1 MAIINA
7 SNFEKEKDVT
17 LYVSAL
23 NFLYANRAF
32 KNPSEATKY
41 LKKILNN
48 SMATSIFS
56 VFDYAINKNGKM
68 LDITIGIG
76 GYSFR
81 LFGICPINME
91 TKLSTIR
98 IPKGTTRLENV
109 NLKNLEDTFK
119 TLINE

>member
-1 MAIINA
+1 
-7 SNFEKEKDVT
+7 
-17 LYVSAL
+17 
-23 NFLYANRAF
+23 
-32 KNPSEATKY
+32 
-41 LKKILNN
+41 
-48 SMATSIFS
+48 
-56 VFDYAINKNGKM
+56 M

-109 NLKNLEDTFK
+109 NLKNLEETFK

>member
-7 SNFEKEKDVT
+7 SNFENERNVT

-32 KNPSEATKY
+32 KNPTEGMKY
-41 LKKILNN
+41 LKKILKD
-48 SMATSIFS
+48 SMVTSVFS
-56 VFDYAINKNGKM
+56 VFDYTPNKNGKM

-81 LFGICPINME
+81 LLGICPINME
-91 TKLSTIR
+91 TKLRTIR

-109 NLKNLEDTFK
+109 NLKNLENTFK
-119 TLINE
+119 TLINK